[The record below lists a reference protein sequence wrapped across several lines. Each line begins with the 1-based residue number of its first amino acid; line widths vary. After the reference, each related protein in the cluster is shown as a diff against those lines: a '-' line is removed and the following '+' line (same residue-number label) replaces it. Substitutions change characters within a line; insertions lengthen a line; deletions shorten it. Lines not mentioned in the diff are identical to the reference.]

1 MRPWDESE
9 SIHNGA
15 VDNRKAGT
23 IASGNQV
30 RDTYNHLGTCL
41 IKKRQNGSENKRGVM
56 DMECKY
62 IK

>member
-9 SIHNGA
+9 SIHSGT

-30 RDTYNHLGTCL
+30 RDTYNDRNLF
-41 IKKRQNGSENKRGVM
+41 NKEKDKM
-56 DMECKY
+56 DLKT
-62 IK
+62 KVR